1 MTGASRG
8 ALPGA
13 IRFGKAVPFSDNPFD
28 SLSYAYPLSARGSNL
43 EIPCKIAGLFPSF
56 FPMGRRLRYL
66 PPEGSGLIEV
76 TCRTLQGRFL
86 LTPSTE
92 LNEII
97 LGALGRAQEL
107 YPVAICAFAFA
118 SNHFHLLLRVESTHR
133 LAQFMGHF
141 NSNLAR
147 EAGRLAHWREKF
159 WGRRYQAI
167 PVSEEE
173 AAQVDRLRY
182 ILAHG
187 CKEGLVEQLRD
198 WPGVSAV
205 RALLEDEPLQG
216 YWFDR
221 SREHADRRR
230 GLAFERLSYATP
242 YTIHL
247 TPLPCWEHLPG
258 QEYQRRIAEIVDDIE
273 SQAALRRRLHGL
285 PAKGPESVLTQEP
298 HDAPKTLKKSP
309 APLFHAA
316 SRRVRQEFYEAYK
329 YFVAAFQDAAAR
341 LRTGESDVLF
351 PAGSFPPA
359 APWVSG

>member
-1 MTGASRG
+1 
-8 ALPGA
+8 
-13 IRFGKAVPFSDNPFD
+13 
-28 SLSYAYPLSARGSNL
+28 
-43 EIPCKIAGLFPSF
+43 
-56 FPMGRRLRYL
+56 MGRRLRYL
-66 PPEGSGLIEV
+66 PPEGSGLVEV

-107 YPVAICAFAFA
+107 YPVDICAFAFA

-133 LAQFMGHF
+133 MAQFMGHF

-173 AAQVDRLRY
+173 GAQVERLRY
-182 ILAHG
+182 VLAHG
-187 CKEGLVEQLRD
+187 CKEDLVERLRD

-205 RALLEDEPLQG
+205 RALLEEEPLEG

-221 SREHADRRR
+221 TREHADRRR
-230 GLAFERLSYATP
+230 GRAFERLRYATP
-242 YTIHL
+242 YTVHL
-247 TPLPCWEHLPG
+247 EPLPCWEHLPSD
-258 QEYQRRIAEIVDDIE
+258 EYQQRIAEMVDDIE
-273 SQAALRRRLHGL
+273 SQAALKRQVNELST
-285 PAKGPESVLTQEP
+285 KGPEAIRIQEP
-298 HDAPKTLKKSP
+298 HKAPENLKRSP

-316 SRRVRQEFYEAYK
+316 SRKVRRELYEAYK
-329 YFVAAFQDAAAR
+329 QFVAAFRDAAER
-341 LRTGESDVLF
+341 LRAGEFDVLF
-351 PAGSFPPA
+351 PEGCFPPA
-359 APWVSG
+359 LPWVSG